1 MSKWYHD
8 TGLLVLRV
16 LAGLGIATHGYGK
29 LFTEGRM
36 EGFVEMVGGM
46 GFPLPVLFAWLAAL
60 SELLGGL
67 LLAAGLFTRYAAF
80 FVFGTMTV
88 AAFIAHAGETRSTFA
103 NWRCSTGPSC
113 SPCCLSGAADLN
125 WSGRFARNSTG

>member
-36 EGFVEMVGGM
+36 DGFVEMVAGM
-46 GFPLPVLFAWLAAL
+46 GFPLPILFAWLAAL

-67 LLAAGLFTRYAAF
+67 LLAVGLFTRYAAF

-88 AAFIAHAGETRSTFA
+88 AVFIAHAGDPFNVRELA
-103 NWRCSTGPSC
+103 LLYWAVM
-113 SPCCLSGAADLN
+113 LSLLLVGG
-125 WSGRFARNSTG
+125 GRFELERTFRKK